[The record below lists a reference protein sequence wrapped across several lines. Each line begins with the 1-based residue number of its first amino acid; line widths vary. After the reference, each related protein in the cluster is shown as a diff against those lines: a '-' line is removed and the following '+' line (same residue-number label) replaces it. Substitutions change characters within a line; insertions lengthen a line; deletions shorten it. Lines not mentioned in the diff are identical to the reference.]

1 MHFYHSADPNTNAS
15 MHTQPQRSPLMNHRP
30 QNPLYNPMGDHQYS
44 YFNYPAAKLNT
55 ISHEDQY
62 FYGYAHAPI
71 SYPNTDCT
79 MPSEVQQFG
88 TLGLSPTHQ
97 AIFHNRQKFRAN
109 MSYQMDSNTTSLG
122 SLPELPSLE
131 PYRDAIKGQSQNLSV
146 DEFICP
152 QEEAQV
158 NNIAKAK
165 GETTINHAH
174 SIIEERSCE
183 SDSHGTRKSSTE
195 DSQGPARPYRPDM
208 KGWCEED
215 EKLLRKL
222 AVQYKFDWKKVS
234 KKFANKKYTPHFL
247 KMRYKG
253 HDEGPVPK
261 RVKFS
266 HEEDVLIAK
275 CFEEYGIDWDKMVVH
290 FTNRTGI
297 MLKNRYYS
305 YIRKNDRLDKLL
317 EEAQK
322 VEVPTTAIPNGDSEK
337 LELEEASE
345 VGQKELAGNMDVKL
359 NIHEGDDGQKADEV
373 AMLRAQLKSMK
384 SLYLLTYKELSKYKK
399 SE

>member
-1 MHFYHSADPNTNAS
+1 MHFFHSADVNPNPSINA
-15 MHTQPQRSPLMNHRP
+15 QPQRSPMMNHRP
-30 QNPLYNPMGDHQYS
+30 QNSFYPNMGDHQYS

-62 FYGYAHAPI
+62 FYGYAPI

-97 AIFHNRQKFRAN
+97 ALIQNRQKFRAN

-122 SLPELPSLE
+122 SIPELPNLE
-131 PYRDAIKGQSQNLSV
+131 PYKDTFKEKPQNLSV

-152 QEEAQV
+152 QDEAPQENV
-158 NNIAKAK
+158 AKAK
-165 GETTINHAH
+165 GDTMVPHT
-174 SIIEERSCE
+174 IEEKDFE

-195 DSQGPARPYRPDM
+195 DSQGPSRPYRPDM
-208 KGWCEED
+208 KGWCDED

-275 CFEEYGIDWDKMVVH
+275 CFEEYGIDWDKMVIH
-290 FTNRTGI
+290 FTNRTAI

-322 VEVPTTAIPNGDSEK
+322 IEDPTINAGGAPKK
-337 LELEEASE
+337 LETEEENGEISLE
-345 VGQKELAGNMDVKL
+345 KELTGHMNTKL
-359 NIHEGDDGQKADEV
+359 NLRENEDGIQKSDEV

-384 SLYLLTYKELSKYKK
+384 SLYLLTYKELSRYKK
-399 SE
+399 SQ